1 MPDGESGDRRGHRT
15 NNAVELWAVC
25 VTQSAEDDT
34 EIYVPGIY
42 LDESAGA
49 AVEHP
54 VSDGTTGRTSVRYYA
69 SHSAYLAP
77 PTAGPNTTNL
87 QSIDIGAVCGA
98 VGVETVAGVGT
109 RYVGIQDAA
118 SAPKAILHFAVRE
131 AVAVAPTGVSHLG
144 ESESHETTSGSFNQG
159 SFTWE
164 HGPGGIARGVTVFVW
179 TSGSTGE
186 SFATGVTYEGVA
198 VPAVEGGEAIR
209 TGAEAG
215 NMKAFHL
222 GVAVPTADPAT
233 VVVTRT
239 NNAVVMW
246 ACCVTQVAATDT
258 EVYTP
263 GMSVFNSGGAV
274 VETSVH
280 DGNPGSVSQRYGAG
294 HFGYSDPPAAGAN
307 STYVHDF
314 DFGSMVAGVVRETVP
329 GQGLRPVGFVETTF
343 ASKAIVSLAVRQL
356 VTIPLGD
363 LSVFVYGASGGRS
376 PIGEGPGVL
385 PTLTKLVTPETI
397 HVRTLTISINRSS
410 PTTVTFTASPDHA
423 AVINYTAEL
432 YTYPADVF
440 EGSLSLGVPTPDAS
454 NNITAD
460 LAPLFAG
467 QPAGDYYIVIQTTSA
482 TGGPIPSEASNVF
495 TLPVA

>member
-1 MPDGESGDRRGHRT
+1 M
-15 NNAVELWAVC
+15 C

-34 EIYVPGIY
+34 EIYVPGMF

-49 AVEHP
+49 ATEHP
-54 VSDGTTGRTSVRYYA
+54 VSDGSTGRTSVRYYA

-87 QSIDIGAVCGA
+87 QSIDIGAICGA

-246 ACCVTQVAATDT
+246 ACCVTQLAGTDT

-294 HFGYSDPPAAGAN
+294 HFGYSDLPPAGAN

-329 GQGLRPVGFVETTF
+329 GQGLRPVGFVESIF
-343 ASKAIVSLAVRQL
+343 APKAVVSLAVRQL

-376 PIGEGPGVL
+376 PIGLLWAVADVDQGRDARNAPSAGCHAQHQSQQSDDRHLYGLAGSCRSRSITRRNSIPIRRMSSRDRSRSACRPLTPRTTSPPIWRRCLRVSRPGITTSSFKQPARRAGRSPRRLRMSL
-385 PTLTKLVTPETI
+385 PF
-397 HVRTLTISINRSS
+397 RWRS
-410 PTTVTFTASPDHA
+410 A
-423 AVINYTAEL
+423 AVAAIVAGWLVVDER
-432 YTYPADVF
+432 
-440 EGSLSLGVPTPDAS
+440 
-454 NNITAD
+454 
-460 LAPLFAG
+460 AP
-467 QPAGDYYIVIQTTSA
+467 
-482 TGGPIPSEASNVF
+482 
-495 TLPVA
+495 